1 MNHEEECRR
10 KRKLKWEKEG
20 GKEEEKMWKGEEG
33 RRMGKGKRKKTKEIV
48 NGQGGGRVEK
58 GEYEMS
64 IKRYLEG

>member
-20 GKEEEKMWKGEEG
+20 EKKREKCGKEKKEGEWGREREKAKGN
-33 RRMGKGKRKKTKEIV
+33 V

>member
-1 MNHEEECRR
+1 MERRRR
-10 KRKLKWEKEG
+10 KENGE
-20 GKEEEKMWKGEEG
+20 GKE
-33 RRMGKGKRKKTKEIV
+33 KKTKEIV